1 MATLTIILLIYVA
14 LDIILDTIAII
25 LLKRKGITLRG
36 MANQLRWVLT
46 NRNNH
51 YDDDDYEDEYDD
63 YNFLDEEDIDDQG
76 YGNLQEEYEEIR
88 S

>member
-1 MATLTIILLIYVA
+1 MTILTIILLIYVA

-46 NRNNH
+46 NRNSH
-51 YDDDDYEDEYDD
+51 YDNDDYDDEYDD

-76 YGNLQEEYEEIR
+76 YGNLQEEYDEIR